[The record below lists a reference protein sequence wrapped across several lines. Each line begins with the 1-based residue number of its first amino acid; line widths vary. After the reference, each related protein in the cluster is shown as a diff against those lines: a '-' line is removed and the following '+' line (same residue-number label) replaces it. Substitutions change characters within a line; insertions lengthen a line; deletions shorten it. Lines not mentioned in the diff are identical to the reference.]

1 MSTLIV
7 DASVAAKWFF
17 EEVHTEKALNILDEK
32 YTLYAPDYF
41 MLEITNL
48 LCKRIRRKE
57 ITKKESDSIR
67 NALSKMPV
75 VFHEFEPL
83 IDSAYEIAHFTGS
96 SLYDCIYL
104 ALAILLEG
112 QLVTADLRLSKNV
125 AKSPFCKYLIWI
137 EDIN

>member
-67 NALSKMPV
+67 NA
-75 VFHEFEPL
+75 
-83 IDSAYEIAHFTGS
+83 
-96 SLYDCIYL
+96 
-104 ALAILLEG
+104 
-112 QLVTADLRLSKNV
+112 
-125 AKSPFCKYLIWI
+125 
-137 EDIN
+137 